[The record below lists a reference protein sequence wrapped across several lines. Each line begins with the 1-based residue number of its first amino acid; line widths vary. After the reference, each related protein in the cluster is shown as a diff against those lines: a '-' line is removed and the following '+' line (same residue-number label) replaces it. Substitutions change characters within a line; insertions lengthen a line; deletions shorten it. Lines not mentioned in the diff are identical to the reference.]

1 MNKGIQDAARQSNDP
16 TRPGGGNARGE
27 KKVKIKVRADPGTDG
42 RLVDWS
48 YEADFE
54 NGGGSGNNREL
65 KFDKG
70 PGFYRMEFSLDD
82 DTDFDLAFL
91 EEPTEAMW
99 VATGTHCPP
108 PGPGDGGGEIDFEL
122 VPVGKKLTVI
132 NRNKNEGT
140 LCYALR
146 FSGMRQANPEKPG
159 TFVPPYV
166 FDPIMINGGGGG
178 GPIM

>member
-1 MNKGIQDAARQSNDP
+1 MM
-16 TRPGGGNARGE
+16 GGRKE
-27 KKVKIKVRADPGTDG
+27 KKVKIKVKADPGTEG

-48 YEADFE
+48 YTADFE
-54 NGGGSGNNREL
+54 DGGGSNNDKAL

-70 PGFYRMEFSLDD
+70 PGYYRLEFSLDD
-82 DTDFDLAFL
+82 DTGFDLAFL

-108 PGPGDGGGEIDFEL
+108 PSAGNGGGEIDFEL
-122 VPVGKKLTVI
+122 VPVGEKLTVI
-132 NRNKNEGT
+132 NRNRKAGT
-140 LCYALR
+140 LCYDLR
-146 FSGMRQANPEKPG
+146 FNGKEQANPEKPG

-178 GPIM
+178 GPII